1 MRALLLAAG
10 RGTRLGEITRH
21 TPKCLVKV
29 GDTPLLDIWIHRL
42 AHAGFT
48 EVLLNTHYLAPAV
61 DSHVR
66 NAMYPIPVLTS
77 FEPELLGTAGTIE
90 AHKSWLESDDVL
102 VAHADNFALLDIPKF
117 VIAHR
122 ERSPRTVMTM
132 LAFHTDTP
140 ETCGILETD
149 AEGVLQAMWEK
160 SKDYHGTL
168 ANAAV
173 YMFSP
178 ELVREIRGAFDFSL
192 DVIPKY
198 FGRIQVVTTS
208 SIHIDIGNPE
218 ALARAQLHAN
228 EITL

>member
-29 GDTPLLDIWIHRL
+29 GNRPLLDVWIHRL

-48 EVLLNTHYLAPAV
+48 EVLLNTHYLASAV
-61 DSHVR
+61 ESHVK

-90 AHKSWLESDDVL
+90 AHKSWLATDDAL
-102 VAHADNFALLDIPKF
+102 VAHADNFALFDIPNF

-122 ERSPRTVMTM
+122 KRSSRTLMTM

-140 ETCGILETD
+140 ATCGILETN
-149 AEGVLQAMWEK
+149 AEGVLQTMWEK
-160 SKDYHGTL
+160 SEDFHGTL

-178 ELVREIRGAFDFSL
+178 AFVREIRGAFDFSL

-218 ALARAQLHAN
+218 ALSRAQLHAT
-228 EITL
+228 EVKP